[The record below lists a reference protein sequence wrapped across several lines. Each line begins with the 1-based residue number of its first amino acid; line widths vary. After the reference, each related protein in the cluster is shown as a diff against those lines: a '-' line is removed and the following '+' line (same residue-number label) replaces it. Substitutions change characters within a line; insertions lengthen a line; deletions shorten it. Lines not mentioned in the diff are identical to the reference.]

1 MTYHNHTIAD
11 GVVQIEL
18 GKPDGLAES
27 IARPTNVYLLR
38 GETCALINTGHSSQ
52 IQSLAAAIREAGIT
66 PAHIERVIYTSWDV
80 ESLGGASYFPQ
91 ADHFVLSPD
100 MIQPSNLEKQV
111 AKRRNE
117 FLRLAKKIDRELAKA
132 EPESEVSDYAKAEA
146 FASWYYPPA
155 ADLFRCIPLRDG
167 QFVRAGNLEFE
178 VTATPGPSS
187 GNLSLYNAENSWL
200 FLGNFAISGIPS
212 EISEVQGY
220 LISLERMMKR
230 KVEQVFPTYGSPQG
244 RGNWTLGG
252 AMRFMNSFLTSAPQ
266 ALLKSPT
273 ILEFIELD
281 LGYMPDD
288 LVEMVFLYRKYHA
301 MFEELV
307 RTQNMAAEGEG
318 LERRY
323 GTDIADP
330 RASIRGF

>member
-11 GVVQIEL
+11 GIVQIEL

-27 IARPTNVYLLR
+27 IARPNNVYLLR
-38 GETCALINTGHSSQ
+38 GDTCALINTGHSSQ
-52 IQSLAAAIREAGIT
+52 IQSLLTAIREAGIT
-66 PAHIERVIYTSWDV
+66 PAHIERIIYTSWDV

-111 AKRRNE
+111 AKRRSE
-117 FLRLAKKIDRELAKA
+117 FLRLAKKIERELAK
-132 EPESEVSDYAKAEA
+132 PESEDEGARYAAAED
-146 FASWYYPPA
+146 FASWYYPTA

-178 VTATPGPSS
+178 VMATSGPSS
-187 GNLSLYNAENSWL
+187 GNLSLYSAENSWL
-200 FLGNFAISGIPS
+200 FSGSFAISGLPT

-220 LISLERMMKR
+220 LISLERLMKC
-230 KVEQVFPTYGSPQG
+230 KVEQIFPTYGSPQG

-252 AMRFMNSFLTSAPQ
+252 AMRFLNSFLTSAPQ
-266 ALLKSPT
+266 ALVKSPT

-281 LGYMPDD
+281 LGYLPED
-288 LVEMVFLYRKYHA
+288 LVEVVFLYRKYHA
-301 MFEELV
+301 LFEELV
-307 RTQNMAAEGEG
+307 RTQSMAAEGEG

-323 GTDIADP
+323 GTDVADP
-330 RASIRGF
+330 RASIRR

>member
-1 MTYHNHTIAD
+1 MTYHIHTIAD

-52 IQSLAAAIREAGIT
+52 VQSLLAAIREAGIT
-66 PAHIERVIYTSWDV
+66 PAHIERVLYTSWDV
-80 ESLGGASYFPQ
+80 ESVGGASYFPQ

-100 MIQPSNLEKQV
+100 MIQPSNLEKLV
-111 AKRRNE
+111 AKRRSE
-117 FLRLAKKIDRELAKA
+117 FLRLAKKIDSELAK
-132 EPESEVSDYAKAEA
+132 SDLVDKISSYEDVET
-146 FASWYYPPA
+146 FTSWYYPTA
-155 ADLFRCIPLRDG
+155 AELFRCIPLRDG

-178 VTATPGPSS
+178 VMATSGPSS

-200 FLGNFAISGIPS
+200 FSGNFALSGMPD
-212 EISEVQGY
+212 EISEVQRY

-230 KVEQVFPTYGSPQG
+230 KVEQVFPTYGAPQG

-266 ALLKSPT
+266 ALVKSPT
-273 ILEFIELD
+273 ILEFIALD
-281 LGYMPDD
+281 LGYMPED
-288 LVEMVFLYRKYHA
+288 LVEVVFLYRKYHA
-301 MFEELV
+301 LFEELV
-307 RTQNMAAEGEG
+307 RTQTMAAEGEG

-323 GTDIADP
+323 GIDVADA
-330 RASIRGF
+330 RASIRR

>member
-11 GVVQIEL
+11 GIVQIEL

-27 IARPTNVYLLR
+27 IARPNNVYLLR
-38 GETCALINTGHSSQ
+38 GDTCALINTGHSSQ
-52 IQSLAAAIREAGIT
+52 IQSLLAAIREAGIT
-66 PAHIERVIYTSWDV
+66 PAHIERIIYTSWDV

-111 AKRRNE
+111 AKRRSE
-117 FLRLAKKIDRELAKA
+117 FLRLAKKIERELAK
-132 EPESEVSDYAKAEA
+132 PESEDEGARYAAAED
-146 FASWYYPPA
+146 FASWYYPTA

-178 VTATPGPSS
+178 VMATSGPSS
-187 GNLSLYNAENSWL
+187 GNLSLYSAENSWL
-200 FLGNFAISGIPS
+200 FSGSFAISGLPT

-220 LISLERMMKR
+220 LISLERLMKC
-230 KVEQVFPTYGSPQG
+230 KVEQIFPTYGSPQG

-252 AMRFMNSFLTSAPQ
+252 AMRFLNSFLTSAPQ
-266 ALLKSPT
+266 ALVKSPT

-281 LGYMPDD
+281 LGYLPED
-288 LVEMVFLYRKYHA
+288 LVEVVFLYRKYHA
-301 MFEELV
+301 LFEELV
-307 RTQNMAAEGEG
+307 RTQSMAAEGEG

-323 GTDIADP
+323 GTDVADP
-330 RASIRGF
+330 RASIRR